1 MVNKVTRENLFYA
14 FKPDIP
20 AVLHVAPGEEV
31 LLETHDCFQGQIRTP
46 EDLVTTLDWSH
57 TNPAT
62 GPVFVEGAHPGD
74 ILRLDVL
81 DVEVENQSFMVA
93 IPGEGALGD
102 VITDMETAV
111 LRREGGELVFK
122 ERVRIPL
129 TIMIGVIG
137 VAPESETIPN
147 GVPGFHGGNLDC
159 TLVRKGSKI
168 YLTVQ
173 KEGGLFGAGDLH
185 AAMGDG
191 EIVVCGAEAPGL
203 VRLRPE
209 LISLPGL
216 PTPFIETD
224 DLVATIHSDPDLQ
237 KSVDGAIHRMSEFLI
252 QVVGLSQNDAGMLMS
267 AVGSLKFCQV
277 VDPAKTTRFEF
288 PKSVLKQLGF
298 SMPA

>member
-1 MVNKVTRENLFYA
+1 VNKVSRSNLFYA
-14 FKPDIP
+14 FKPDLTP
-20 AVLHVAPGEEV
+20 VLHISPGEEV

-46 EDLVTTLDWSH
+46 QDLVSNLDWSH

-62 GPVFVEGAHPGD
+62 GPVFVEGARPGD
-74 ILRLDVL
+74 LLRLDIL
-81 DVEVENQSFMVA
+81 EVEIDEQSFMVA

-111 LRREGGELVFK
+111 LKRKGGELVYKGGIHF
-122 ERVRIPL
+122 PL
-129 TIMIGVIG
+129 RIMIGVIG
-137 VAPESETIPN
+137 VAPKDETIPN

-159 TLVRKGSKI
+159 TLVRAGSKI

-173 KEGGLFGAGDLH
+173 QEGGLFGAGDLH

-191 EIVVCGAEAPGL
+191 EIVVCGAEVPGM

-224 DLVATIHSDPDLQ
+224 ELVVTVHSDPDLQ
-237 KSVDGAIHRMSEFLI
+237 KAVDGAIHRMSDFLTGI
-252 QVVGLSQNDAGMLMS
+252 VGLSQNDAGMLMS
-267 AVGSLKFCQV
+267 AVGELKFCQV

-288 PKSVLKQLGF
+288 PKAVLDQLGF